1 MLKLQPAMTVP
12 AAKSVP
18 AAKLFPATKVESAP
32 VKSAVVGYWSRLP
45 PDPLYLHASLNS
57 AFFALQ
63 NVVRVRESKF
73 CAICEFV
80 MKELES
86 KLEDQTTEVGYVLT
100 VSSLVIAIHKMTL
113 IHLAQADPS
122 TSVCFRRR

>member
-32 VKSAVVGYWSRLP
+32 AKSAVVGYRSRLP
-45 PDPLYLHASLNS
+45 PDLLLHPPLYLHASLNS

-73 CAICEFV
+73 CTICEFV

-86 KLEDQTTEVGYVLT
+86 KLEDQATEVGRVLT
-100 VSSLVIAIHKMTL
+100 ASSLVIAIHKMTPV
-113 IHLAQADPS
+113 HSRA
-122 TSVCFRRR
+122 

>member
-32 VKSAVVGYWSRLP
+32 VKSAVVGYRSRLP
-45 PDPLYLHASLNS
+45 PDPLLHPPLYLHASLNS

-73 CAICEFV
+73 CSICEFV

-86 KLEDQTTEVGYVLT
+86 KLEDQATEVGRVLT
-100 VSSLVIAIHKMTL
+100 ASSLVIAIHKITPV
-113 IHLAQADPS
+113 HSRA
-122 TSVCFRRR
+122 